1 MFRFLTVLLS
11 SSFLLAGCGAA
22 PSPAPAPE
30 SKPATEAPA
39 KADEHADEEE
49 HGGEQTPIGSAQVG
63 PFTVVA
69 TYDEAEFKNGH
80 FNADVT
86 GGEVAAVRMWVGPE
100 DATGVMV
107 AKAEIEGK
115 YQHAHVEV
123 PDPLPADAKLWIEIE
138 TPTGET
144 HKGGIALDGVK

>member
-1 MFRFLTVLLS
+1 MLRFLTVLLS
-11 SSFLLAGCGAA
+11 SSFLLAGCGAS

-30 SKPATEAPA
+30 SKPAAEAPA
-39 KADEHADEEE
+39 
-49 HGGEQTPIGSAQVG
+49 GEVQSAVVQKPIGSAQVG